1 MSKPESDAPVPAS
14 DAAASDAAGST
25 GEPPDA
31 VAPPAAAPAGPD
43 APAVGTSSADAVVAG
58 APEPADRVELTK
70 PAEVDAGPAE
80 SAASTAAAP
89 AAPADPWAAPGTT
102 APGSAPTAPGA
113 PGTTAPAAPA
123 ADPWATA
130 GGPVP
135 PGPPPASGWAAVPPG
150 ALSGF
155 QPGYAYP
162 APEVTNGFSVA
173 ALVTG
178 LLCMWPLSLAFGI
191 VALVQIPKRN
201 ERGRG
206 MAVTGVVLGVLGVLV
221 TLVGFL
227 GVLAAG
233 VDASVD
239 ADRPARA
246 PKAPPGSV
254 LWSSLKSGDC
264 YNPPGGAAASED
276 GDVTVLW
283 VLKASCSLPHHG
295 EVAGTARI
303 PEGDGL
309 SYPGESRVREGAATL
324 CGPVLTDYALDYWAV
339 PDGMDEVYLYPSRAN
354 WKSGERYATCAYED
368 RDAEHLG
375 SVRTDRGKLSSAQL
389 TYLEAARAY
398 NTVSW
403 SEPDAEIADARSE
416 YVSWAG
422 RMADA
427 SRKEAEQ
434 LSKGAVV
441 WPEGARPKVTE
452 LAAAQRDA
460 ATAWDTAA
468 RTVDATSLEREIRR
482 AKALVSKSAKVTV
495 EIRRE
500 LGLSTGEQV
509 GEIRV

>member
-14 DAAASDAAGST
+14 DAAASDAVRST
-25 GEPPDA
+25 GEAWDA
-31 VAPPAAAPAGPD
+31 VAPPVAAPDG
-43 APAVGTSSADAVVAG
+43 PAVDTSSADAAPAESVAAG
-58 APEPADRVELTK
+58 APEPAERVELTK
-70 PAEVDAGPAE
+70 PTRPDAGPPAPE
-80 SAASTAAAP
+80 AAVEPAAPTAAAP

-102 APGSAPTAPGA
+102 APAT
-113 PGTTAPAAPA
+113 PGTTAAPGA
-123 ADPWATA
+123 VPTADPWTAA

-206 MAVTGVVLGVLGVLV
+206 MAVTGVVLGILGVLV

-227 GVLAAG
+227 GLLAAG
-233 VDASVD
+233 VDAS

-246 PKAPPGSV
+246 PKAPGSV

-264 YNPPGGAAASED
+264 YNPPGGAAGSED
-276 GDVTVLW
+276 GDATVLW

-309 SYPGESRVREGAATL
+309 AYPGESLVRESAATL

-403 SEPDAEIADARSE
+403 SEPDAEVAEARSD
-416 YVSWAG
+416 YVSWAS

-441 WPEGARPKVTE
+441 WPDGAKPKVAE
-452 LAAAQRDA
+452 LVAAQRDA
-460 ATAWDTAA
+460 ATVWDTAA
-468 RTVDATSLEREIRR
+468 RTVDATALEREIRR

-509 GEIRV
+509 GEIRA

>member
-14 DAAASDAAGST
+14 DAAPPADAAST
-25 GEPPDA
+25 GEVSDA
-31 VAPPAAAPAGPD
+31 VAPPAAAPDGPAVD
-43 APAVGTSSADAVVAG
+43 APPADAVAAG

-70 PAEVDAGPAE
+70 PATGAFGPAAPE
-80 SAASTAAAP
+80 APAADSSAAPTP
-89 AAPADPWAAPGTT
+89 AAPADPWAAP
-102 APGSAPTAPGA
+102 AA
-113 PGTTAPAAPA
+113 PGTPAPAAPGT
-123 ADPWATA
+123 ADPWATS

-155 QPGYAYP
+155 QPGHAYP
-162 APEVTNGFSVA
+162 AAPGATNGFSVA

-178 LLCMWPLSLAFGI
+178 LFCMWPLSLAFGI

-206 MAVTGVVLGVLGVLV
+206 MAVTGVVLGILGVLA
-221 TLVGFL
+221 TLLAFL
-227 GVLAAG
+227 GLVAAG
-233 VDASVD
+233 VDATSR

-264 YNPPGGAAASED
+264 YNPPGGSADAED
-276 GDVTVLW
+276 GDATVLW
-283 VLKASCSLPHHG
+283 VLKASCSSPHHG

-309 SYPGESRVREGAATL
+309 AYPGESRVRESAATL
-324 CGPVLTDYALDYWAV
+324 CTPVLTDYALDYWAV

-398 NTVSW
+398 NTVNW

-416 YVSWAG
+416 YASWAS

-434 LSKGAVV
+434 LSKATAL
-441 WPEGARPKVTE
+441 WPESAKPKVAE
-452 LAAAQRDA
+452 LVTAQRDA

-468 RTVDATSLEREIRR
+468 KAVDAAVLEREIRR
-482 AKALVSKSAKVTV
+482 AKSVVAKSAKVTV

-509 GEIRV
+509 GEIRA